1 MAAANWG
8 VEEIWAP
15 AEAAWSS
22 DQVVPRCSRNRAH
35 SDFSGLFP
43 SPLHS
48 WHFPDPSHTRQVT
61 RLREPVE
68 LVRVPTPSHIAQK
81 PEPLQNGQGFV
92 SSSVVMTS
100 AFGCLHA

>member
-1 MAAANWG
+1 MAAADWG
-8 VEEIWAP
+8 GEEVWAA

-35 SDFSGLFP
+35 SFFSGLFP
-43 SPLHS
+43 SPLHT
-48 WHFPDPSHTRQVT
+48 WHFPDPSHTRQLT
-61 RLREPVE
+61 RLRRPVE

-100 AFGCLHA
+100 A